1 MKNDRLLLL
10 VDLEG
15 IIGFSGENSFQ
26 QNWELA
32 RAEMDSLLG
41 ALQTRGEQKLSVC
54 VIHNDGSGFPEQ
66 FLSQRDLRL
75 FESAGHL
82 TESVQDVRC
91 AILIGFHGMRD
102 TGGCFDHSFRMD
114 FVDLEYDGLRLG
126 EVGIFTRWLAGQ
138 GIPTLLVS
146 GEGNFS
152 KELGG
157 IDCVIHRVPPYLKEA
172 DELERVRR
180 ELADAAL
187 SALQSRDWPH
197 LAGYAGKGPLTVRVD
212 NPDKYLL
219 LKDLPNADVRDD
231 RFVFPDLN
239 IFIANLY
246 PFCLRLNQAIG
257 QIAEKNIRLAKR
269 LRESVSE
276 ETLRRQLGPY
286 LRRDFLTFSGTNRRM
301 ISEKVGIAYEDD

>member
-10 VDLEG
+10 IDLEG
-15 IIGFSGENSFQ
+15 IIGFSEENTFQ

-32 RAEMDSLLG
+32 QTEIDSILKLLETQG
-41 ALQTRGEQKLSVC
+41 VHRFSAC
-54 VIHNDGSGFPEQ
+54 VVHNDGSGFPSQ
-66 FLSQRDLRL
+66 LLSRHDVRL
-75 FESAGHL
+75 Y
-82 TESVQDVRC
+82 ESVDSLTRAVEAVSR
-91 AILIGFHGMRD
+91 AVLIGFHGMRN
-102 TGGCFDHSFRMD
+102 TSGCFDHTFRMD
-114 FVDLEYDGLRLG
+114 FVDLEYNGLRLG

-152 KELGG
+152 EELDG
-157 IDCVIHRVPPYLKEA
+157 IDCVIHRVPPYLKGA
-172 DELERVRR
+172 DELNRASR

-187 SALQSRDWPH
+187 SALQIRDY
-197 LAGYAGKGPLTVRVD
+197 LQLVEYAGKGPLTVRVD

-239 IFIANLY
+239 TFIANLY
-246 PFCLRLNQAIG
+246 PFCLQLNQVIG

-269 LRESVSE
+269 LRESVPE

-286 LRRDFLTFSGTNRRM
+286 LSRDFLTLSDADRRA
-301 ISEKVGIAYEDD
+301 ILEKAGIAYEDN

>member
-10 VDLEG
+10 IDLEG

-32 RAEMDSLLG
+32 RVEIESLL
-41 ALQTRGEQKLSVC
+41 KLLEPQGIRMFSVC
-54 VIHNDGSGFPEQ
+54 VVHNDGSGFPSQ
-66 FLSQRDLRL
+66 LLSRY
-75 FESAGHL
+75 
-82 TESVQDVRC
+82 DVRLYESEASLTGAIGDVSC
-91 AILIGFHGMRD
+91 AILIGFHGMRN
-102 TGGCFDHSFRMD
+102 TGGYFDHTFRMD
-114 FVDLEYDGLRLG
+114 FVDLEYDGLHLG

-152 KELGG
+152 EELDG
-157 IDCVIHRVPPYLKEA
+157 INCVIHRVPPYLKEA
-172 DELERVRR
+172 EKMDRARR

-187 SALQSRDWPH
+187 SALQSKDWPH
-197 LAGYAGKGPLTVRVD
+197 LAEYAGKGPLTVRVD

-239 IFIANLY
+239 TFIADLY

-257 QIAEKNIRLAKR
+257 QIEEKNIRLAKR
-269 LRESVSE
+269 LRESVPE

-286 LRRDFLTFSGTNRRM
+286 LRRDYLTLSGTDRRV
-301 ISEKVGIAYEDD
+301 ISEKAGIAYEDD